1 MLAQNLYDEI
11 NSDGSIKYNKKQVLK
26 LLKLLNESKENMSDF
41 LYGKGEIYWKV
52 EKKKDGKFDFA
63 NANPCMKRKTRQSRC
78 HRCSIRPRYPC
89 RAWCSRKAMRTDNFR
104 ICARFLL
111 RTSQRFS
118 FSEALARC
126 PPREDTTRVRNS
138 ACAVQTLFL

>member
-1 MLAQNLYDEI
+1 MFNKKIKTRKGVKKLNESDYLYEWSNQVIGARMLAQNLYDEI

-63 NANPCMKRKTRQSRC
+63 NANPCMKRKNR
-78 HRCSIRPRYPC
+78 
-89 RAWCSRKAMRTDNFR
+89 
-104 ICARFLL
+104 LL
-111 RTSQRFS
+111 NVDQMTHLIESVDY
-118 FSEALARC
+118 LKK
-126 PPREDTTRVRNS
+126 
-138 ACAVQTLFL
+138 